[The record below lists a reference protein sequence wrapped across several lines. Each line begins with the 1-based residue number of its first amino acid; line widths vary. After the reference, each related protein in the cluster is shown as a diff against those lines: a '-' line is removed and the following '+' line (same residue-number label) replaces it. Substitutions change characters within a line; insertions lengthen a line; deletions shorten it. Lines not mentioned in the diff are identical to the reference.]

1 MKRAH
6 SKFES
11 QFLMIALLWI
21 LFASHPPVEGEYF
34 YGPAQEQI
42 VKLHND
48 KRAEIARGEVDTE
61 GICEKNP
68 IFCGD
73 THKNGAKDLRKIVG
87 ILCLSGTAFQS

>member
-21 LFASHPPVEGEYF
+21 LFASHPPVEAIF
-34 YGPAQEQI
+34 YGPAQEQV

-73 THKNGAKDLRKIVG
+73 THKNGARDLRKMVG
-87 ILCLSGTAFQS
+87 ILCLSGLTFKS

>member
-21 LFASHPPVEGEYF
+21 LFASHPPVEAIF
-34 YGPAQEQI
+34 YGPAQEQV

-48 KRAEIARGEVDTE
+48 KRAEIARGEMDTE
-61 GICEKNP
+61 ANCEKNP
-68 IFCGD
+68 IFCDG
-73 THKNGAKDLRKIVG
+73 NGAADLRKMVG

>member
-21 LFASHPPVEGEYF
+21 LFASHPVEAIF
-34 YGPAQEQI
+34 YGPAQEQV

-48 KRAEIARGEVDTE
+48 KRAEIARGEVNTE

-73 THKNGAKDLRKIVG
+73 THKNGARDLRKMVG
-87 ILCLSGTAFQS
+87 ILCLSGLTFKS